1 MEQHRLHRMEIGET
15 INNVLKIRI
24 MNDLRIEVRSFI
36 LNKMFYSFY
45 DEMLR
50 EIWRKVSDPINI
62 IVNSNE

>member
-1 MEQHRLHRMEIGET
+1 MEIGET

-24 MNDLRIEVRSFI
+24 MNDLRIEVRTFI

>member
-24 MNDLRIEVRSFI
+24 MNDLRIEVRTFI

>member
-1 MEQHRLHRMEIGET
+1 MEIGET

-24 MNDLRIEVRSFI
+24 MNNLRIEVRTFI